1 MVGGFE
7 ILPKLDPLTGI
18 VNEGVDE
25 ELKVYYD
32 VNSFLRTKVELVES
46 ISHVSVLSE
55 TPPDKF
61 VRDGHAPVTRWN

>member
-7 ILPKLDPLTGI
+7 IFPKLDPLTGI
-18 VNEGVDE
+18 VNDGVDE
-25 ELKVYYD
+25 ELYEYYE
-32 VNSFLRTKVELVES
+32 VNNFLRTKIELVAS

-61 VRDGHAPVTRWN
+61 VRDGHAPVTSWN